1 MSDMLFDNIF
11 TVMAFHRL
19 IQESAA
25 QVVQNSRILRGEK
38 EKAEQRLRV
47 LKAEA
52 EDASAD

>member
-1 MSDMLFDNIF
+1 MFDNIF
-11 TVMAFHRL
+11 TFMAFHRL

-38 EKAEQRLRV
+38 EKAEQRLRA